1 MIARDRGKGVR
12 ARLDWLAL
20 VGAAVMLLA
29 SPALARAG
37 SYTVGACTAAVGEVN
52 HSWEAFDNAPA
63 YLEANERC
71 GEAPITGV
79 SGGLAN
85 LAVGDVLESGNAPE
99 SARAGWSVASP
110 AQTTVV
116 AVEGSDDLFKDTN
129 NDWNVFVKDAGGSIL
144 DGQTC
149 AVELRHGSYCE
160 TAGRFQAL
168 GLNTSAISIGVECTE
183 NSFHNCPD
191 GATIHDVRAELDE
204 ATVTINDPV
213 APSGVTGSV
222 PAGPQHGVVV
232 IKASASDAAAGIASV
247 SVINGSGAVVG
258 GPVVPPP
265 GCDYSYVT
273 PCPTAV
279 TELPVEVQTTELPN
293 GEDPVRVR
301 ATNAASD
308 TAESTPYL
316 LTVENPIPV
325 TERGGSSGGGGP
337 TEEHAGAGGTGATT
351 TTNPLVDETLPGLGS
366 AGTSHAGTTPAGPG
380 SGAHGKRRAVI
391 LHLGKPALEVGRAAR
406 SHAHAYLL
414 VSGTISP
421 GATGVITATAT
432 SGGGAYAWTVHARA
446 GIHKRRFQLRFTL
459 PARASVSALAR
470 AVLMLHLSYAG
481 NSSFR
486 PAHIALRSRL

>member
-1 MIARDRGKGVR
+1 MRT
-12 ARLDWLAL
+12 RLAWLVL
-20 VGAAVMLLA
+20 VGGVGTLLGC
-29 SPALARAG
+29 PELAQAG
-37 SYTVGACTAAVGEVN
+37 TYTVGACTASVGDVN
-52 HSWEAFDNAPA
+52 HSWEAFDNAPTEIQA
-63 YLEANERC
+63 HSTC
-71 GEAPITGV
+71 GQSPTYGSSASLT
-79 SGGLAN
+79 N
-85 LAVGDVLESGNAPE
+85 LAAADALGAGPPPVG
-99 SARAGWSVASP
+99 
-110 AQTTVV
+110 
-116 AVEGSDDLFKDTN
+116 VEGGWRLTAPTGTSISAIAGSDVFFKETN
-129 NDWNVFVKDAGGSIL
+129 NDWEVFLKGATGAALG
-144 DGQTC
+144 GQTC
-149 AVELRHGSYCE
+149 LVEPSSGGYCE
-160 TAGRFQAL
+160 TAGAFQEV
-168 GLNTSAISIGVECTE
+168 GLTTPSVSIGLLCRE
-183 NSFHNCPD
+183 NVFHDCPD
-191 GATIHDVRAELDE
+191 GTTLHEVRAELDE

-232 IKASASDAAAGIASV
+232 IKASATDAAAGIASL

-308 TAESTPYL
+308 TAESDRYV
-316 LTVENPIPV
+316 LTVEHSAPV

-470 AVLMLHLSYAG
+470 AVLMLHVSYAG